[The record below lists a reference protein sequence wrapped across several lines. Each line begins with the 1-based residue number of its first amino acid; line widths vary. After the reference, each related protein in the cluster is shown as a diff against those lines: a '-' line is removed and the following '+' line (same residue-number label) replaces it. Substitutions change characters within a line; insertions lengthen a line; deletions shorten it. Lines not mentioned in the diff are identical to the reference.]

1 MLDPVAEPPGHD
13 ARVVREFCGRIA
25 IEPAAVLLQRL
36 RQVPMIEA
44 QPPRDAVR
52 HEPIDQALV
61 KVEAALLDRAA
72 AGRKNARPRGRK
84 PISGKIAAC
93 EQIDI
98 VAPAVIVV
106 TGDIAGIAVLH
117 APGRVGEDVPD
128 ALPASVFVDR
138 AFDLIARGRRAPY
151 EVGGKRTLVVGGMTR
166 AYNSARG
173 EQAERRRQQS
183 SARHDQHYPA
193 VWVSS
198 SRIVGG
204 LLAGPSVPSGPRTR
218 SLANSGRKRLTGSS
232 RPILPCSIRIMATT
246 EVTAFVIE
254 ARRNMSFSPISAALP
269 TSRTPPLRW

>member
-1 MLDPVAEPPGHD
+1 MAASMLGKPLRPGAWSPIPCPNNAWTLGSLKIRPMLDPVAEPPGHD

-44 QPPRDAVR
+44 QPRRDAVR

-61 KVEAALLDRAA
+61 KVEAARLDRAA
-72 AGRKNARPRGRK
+72 AGRQNARPRGRK

-106 TGDIAGIAVLH
+106 AGDIAGIAVLH

-128 ALPASVFVDR
+128 ALAASVFVDR

-151 EVGGKRTLVVGGMTR
+151 EVGGKRAIVVGGCTG
-166 AYNSARG
+166 AR
-173 EQAERRRQQS
+173 
-183 SARHDQHYPA
+183 
-193 VWVSS
+193 
-198 SRIVGG
+198 
-204 LLAGPSVPSGPRTR
+204 
-218 SLANSGRKRLTGSS
+218 
-232 RPILPCSIRIMATT
+232 
-246 EVTAFVIE
+246 
-254 ARRNMSFSPISAALP
+254 
-269 TSRTPPLRW
+269 